1 MVKPTRIHQEEEEDD
16 DEDIIARNDPSSQK
30 GTPCFFLFSSCP
42 VVFVDFFF
50 LCFFLVQFVTGDLAM
65 RAGGRSADQ
74 KVSAHRS
81 KHSATEQRRRSKINE
96 RQA

>member
-1 MVKPTRIHQEEEEDD
+1 MVKPTRSHQEEEEDD

-30 GTPCFFLFSSCP
+30 GTRFFFLFSCFP
-42 VVFVDFFF
+42 VVLLIFSLFFF
-50 LCFFLVQFVTGDLAM
+50 FDQIVTGDLAM
-65 RAGGRSADQ
+65 RADGRSVDQ